1 MSQPRFEDVLEQ
13 CIADLASG
21 RREIADCLSEW
32 PDFANRLQPLLEAAV
47 AMRAEPRIT
56 EQTPDPARRAA
67 FMAELRQTP
76 QQSPR
81 WQPLRALSSIFGA
94 LSFAG
99 PALGRAGV
107 VASAAA
113 VLAIAAL
120 AATLVLD
127 QGTTTAYASTDSVF
141 AGGVEQQ
148 TESGWVAIADGDQLD
163 EGARLR
169 TDSEGSAL
177 LTFLDGT
184 TVGVEPDSELLI
196 EMARVGD
203 TRRIRL
209 QQFAGRLW
217 NDVVADAAD
226 GSIYVVS
233 TPDAVITAHRTLFET
248 AIDADET
255 VVNTVEGLVE
265 LEAGAEQA
273 FVVPGEVGRAQ
284 RHRQLSAVERRAS
297 AQQALGLSVDAPY
310 AAAIVAPNGK
320 ATGVRPDGVAF
331 QQIAGAATSRPNG
344 GSQQLELHDPTP
356 GTYRLLLRR
365 IGEGDGEIVLTVG
378 GNELSVPVERLG
390 DAVEVQLRV
399 TVEDGKLRVQPINAR
414 ALQAQEANADRE
426 RVIVTD
432 AARQRALPLHAPTSG
447 NATPGGGSTGSE
459 GARPSP
465 RSEGAS
471 EQPGQRPDEEAL
483 RERREDLQEQA
494 RAKLRE
500 RLEQEGPGSLRDRLT
515 PEQLERLR
523 AQLDRHRNGD
533 ADGVRPNS
541 GGSNEGGRGRD

>member
-1 MSQPRFEDVLEQ
+1 VSQPRFEDVLEQ
-13 CIADLASG
+13 CIADLAGG
-21 RREIADCLSEW
+21 RREIADLLAEW
-32 PDFANRLQPLLEAAV
+32 PDFAERLQPLLEAAV
-47 AMRAEPRIT
+47 AMSAEPRIT
-56 EQTPDPARRAA
+56 EQTPDPTRRAA
-67 FMAELRQTP
+67 FMAELRETP

-81 WQPLRALSSIFGA
+81 WQPLRALSSIIGA

-127 QGTTTAYASTDSVF
+127 QGTTTAYASTVSVF

-148 TESGWVAIADGDQLD
+148 TDSGWIAIADGDQLA
-163 EGARLR
+163 EGVRLH

-196 EMARVGD
+196 ELARFGD
-203 TRRIRL
+203 SRRIHL

-217 NDVVADAAD
+217 NDVVADASD

-233 TPDAVITAHRTLFET
+233 TPDAVITAHGTLFET
-248 AIDADET
+248 AVDADET
-255 VVNTVEGLVE
+255 VVNTIEGLVE
-265 LEAGAEQA
+265 LEAGAEQV
-273 FVVPGEVGRAQ
+273 FVAPGEVGRAQ
-284 RHRQLSAVERRAS
+284 RHRQLSPIERRAS
-297 AQQALGLSVDAPY
+297 AQQALGLSVNAPY
-310 AAAIVAPNGK
+310 AAAIIAPDGK

-331 QQIAGAATSRPNG
+331 QQIAGAATARPNG
-344 GSQQLELHDPTP
+344 GSQRLELHDPTP
-356 GTYRLLLRR
+356 GIYRLLLRR

-378 GNELSVPVERLG
+378 GNELRVPVERLG

-399 TVEDGKLRVQPINAR
+399 TIENGKLRVQPINAR
-414 ALQAQEANADRE
+414 ALQAAEANADRE
-426 RVIVTD
+426 RVIVTE
-432 AARQRALPLHAPTSG
+432 AARQRALPLHAPIFG
-447 NATPGGGSTGSE
+447 YAAPGGEGTGREGS
-459 GARPSP
+459 RPSP
-465 RSEGAS
+465 RGEGATV
-471 EQPGQRPDEEAL
+471 QPGQRPDEEAL

-500 RLEQEGPGSLRDRLT
+500 RLEQEGPGGLRDRLT
-515 PEQLERLR
+515 PEQIERLR
-523 AQLDRHRNGD
+523 AQLSRDRNGD
-533 ADGVRPNS
+533 RT
-541 GGSNEGGRGRD
+541 NEGGRKRD